1 MNEIANTLKEHRE
14 THPLSQ
20 SQLAKLTGISQQ
32 KLSYYES
39 GKHSPPIEDCIT
51 LADFYGITLDEL
63 VGRDYGRETKGNKT
77 YNNFGTHNG
86 NVEIK

>member
-86 NVEIK
+86 NIEIK